1 MAVSTAIS
9 ALGAMAAPDLV
20 AAVGWEAALAFCVMT
35 ESLILTEERIEVVLN
50 WCREQGCLV
59 DEAKKVP
66 VVTFTADSPSR
77 GNQRKKGVC
86 TLEWHWIAGP
96 RALAIWRAGPAPE
109 QGWREPLAAWL
120 GVAAP
125 DVVGE
130 ITRWLAHSGCHAPA
144 TVACAAADSLYVGP
158 IRAMWDALWKPAPP
172 VYKRRRVPSSSRKQG
187 SQQKDFMAAVRRALK
202 SSEVVDALDEVATT
216 CGHDGTVAICVFLT
230 HRIRQS
236 RKRVRCSSLERY
248 FAYVAPLTAADFFD
262 MSTMTRQQIFELLP
276 KVMAEGVETTVTYHH
291 RDRHIR
297 QLLDL
302 CEQRQ
307 QIVSSGLQSD
317 DQDVVAEK
325 NRGDHVRATILGEHQ
340 WQALLSMWCEQH
352 GGWYGAAGV
361 IYILLC
367 GRLGLRREEARHL
380 RLCDVDDHVLRVKPY
395 RTMTNAG
402 VSSFLVKTPRARRRL
417 CVAPLLTAAEHAFW
431 TGYVRCMQAIFGK
444 DSDRPLLK
452 IGEPRQ
458 LGDMTAWLG
467 ARLDAITGLDGGGTH
482 RLRHQA
488 LTRLRMILME
498 PPELAARFCSL
509 SVEALLARRNQL
521 LNGGRSS
528 PQAVWRQYSGHSD
541 TGLSGF
547 DYWHGQDLVVAWR
560 LYPQQVVF
568 PKPGPAPIWP
578 KIAPTPIFV
587 LPLLALYR
595 QGGCELPVEPELL
608 EEWRQRAERLV
619 THRRTRGGGKLFA
632 LDGHPTLP
640 LPTVT
645 SRIQQYLEHRLCHY
659 EAIGVSAPDHLFELC
674 RHLSSVDRPGFHFRR
689 LGDLKRLWPFLC
701 NLGMF
706 QVVVDPD
713 RRGQRVRDWRFDG
726 FVRFEF
732 EGDDDQRCTLRL
744 QPALSYGVF
753 ACLNA
758 LLWVLMVWHGW

>member
-20 AAVGWEAALAFCVMT
+20 AAVGWEGALAFCAMT
-35 ESLILTEERIEVVLN
+35 ESLILTEERIGVVLN
-50 WCREQGCLV
+50 WCRDQACLL
-59 DEAKKVP
+59 DETKKVP
-66 VVTFTADSPSR
+66 LLSFTAANASR
-77 GNQRKKGVC
+77 GNRRSATGC

-109 QGWREPLAAWL
+109 QGWREPLAAWI
-120 GVAAP
+120 GVAES
-125 DVVGE
+125 DVVDE

-144 TVACAAADSLYVGP
+144 TVACAAADALYVGP
-158 IRAMWDALWKPAPP
+158 IRAMWDALWSSASV
-172 VYKRRRVPSSSRKQG
+172 VYKKVTERSNPRRAG
-187 SQQKDFMAAVRRALK
+187 AQQSALMKAVRRAMQ
-202 SSEVVDALDEVATT
+202 SPDAIDALDAVATT
-216 CGHDGTVAICVFLT
+216 CGHDGTVAICHFLS
-230 HRIRQS
+230 HRIIQS
-236 RKRVRCSSLERY
+236 RKAVRLSTLERY
-248 FAYVAPLTAADFFD
+248 LAYVAPMTAAIFAD
-262 MSTMTRQQIFELLP
+262 MSTMTRPQICALLP
-276 KVMAEGVETTVTYHH
+276 QAMADGQEVTAEL
-291 RDRHIR
+291 RLRHIS

-302 CEQRQ
+302 SEQRQ
-307 QIVSSGLQSD
+307 QIASSGLQFD
-317 DQDVVAEK
+317 DEDVVAEEK
-325 NRGDHVRATILGEHQ
+325 SSAHVRATLLSEHQ

-352 GGWYGAAGV
+352 SGWYGAAGV

-367 GRLGLRREEARHL
+367 ARLGLRADEARHL
-380 RLCDVDDHVLRVKPY
+380 RLCDVGDEVLRVKPW
-395 RTMTNAG
+395 RKKTDAG
-402 VSSFLVKTPRARRRL
+402 VSNFLGKTARARRRL
-417 CVAPLLTAAEHAFW
+417 CVAPLLTPAEHGFW

-458 LGDMTAWLG
+458 LRGMTEWLG
-467 ARLDAITGLDGGGTH
+467 SRLRAITGQGGAGSH
-482 RLRHQA
+482 RLRHHA
-488 LTRLRMILME
+488 LTRLRIILME

-509 SVEALLARRNQL
+509 SVEELLARRNQL

-578 KIAPTPIFV
+578 KIAPTPLFV

-595 QGGCELPVEPELL
+595 QGGCELPVELELL
-608 EEWRQRAERLV
+608 EEWRQRASRLV
-619 THRRTRGGGKLFA
+619 TRRRKRGGGKLFA

-645 SRIQQYLEHRLCHY
+645 PRIEQYLEDRFCHY
-659 EAIGVSAPDHLFELC
+659 VAIGVSAPDQLVELC
-674 RHLSSVDRPGFHFRR
+674 QHLSTVDRPGVRFRR
-689 LGDLKRLWPFLC
+689 LGDLKRLWPVLC
-701 NLGMF
+701 ELAMF

-713 RRGQRVRDWRFDG
+713 RRGRPVRDWRFDG
-726 FVRFEF
+726 FVPFEF
-732 EGDDDQRCTLRL
+732 EGNDDQRCTLRL